1 MESNSLLSKMC
12 VFHIKHS
19 NKHGNKASIFCAEKK
34 KPKQVT
40 LESVLGLLKLKVM
53 KSCIL
58 MLLMGKS
65 E

>member
-34 KPKQVT
+34 NNKTSHARKRFRLTETQGNEIMYINAT
-40 LESVLGLLKLKVM
+40 HG
-53 KSCIL
+53 
-58 MLLMGKS
+58 
-65 E
+65 